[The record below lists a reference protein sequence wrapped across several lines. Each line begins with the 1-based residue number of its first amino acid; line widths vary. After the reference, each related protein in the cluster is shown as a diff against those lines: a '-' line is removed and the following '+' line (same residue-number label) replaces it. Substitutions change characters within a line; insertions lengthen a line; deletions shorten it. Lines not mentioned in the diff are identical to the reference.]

1 MTDGPLPNVSKWTDV
16 YFWLS
21 AFGASLVKVVTS
33 PYAGLLHTFATVGC
47 AVFAASIFTDP
58 LLTFFKLPAEPYR
71 LAMAALV
78 ALTGEGIMRKII
90 DIGAR
95 PESLFDLFKQ
105 WRGK

>member
-1 MTDGPLPNVSKWTDV
+1 MTEGPLLGASRWTDV
-16 YFWLS
+16 YFWFS
-21 AFGASLVKVVTS
+21 AFGAAFVKVVTS
-33 PYAGLLHTFATVGC
+33 PYSGVFHAFATVGC

-78 ALTGEGIMRKII
+78 ALTGEGIMRKLI

-95 PESLFDLFKQ
+95 PETLLDLFKK